1 MLYSFFTTQW
11 NSPSKGDWTELVKRD
26 LEDLNIPCS
35 FEVIKSKSKE
45 AFNNLVKKKTK
56 EFAFKLL
63 QEKKHSHTKME
74 NINYEDL
81 KIQTYFTRQDIRT
94 EQKKI
99 LFKFRTRMARFGQ
112 NYRGGKEK
120 IVYPLCDSHIDNQD
134 LSYICPVIRKEVK
147 IRGSSSD
154 IYCQEIN
161 KNTVETLEKIVEVRK
176 SLLEEK
182 E

>member
-1 MLYSFFTTQW
+1 
-11 NSPSKGDWTELVKRD
+11 
-26 LEDLNIPCS
+26 
-35 FEVIKSKSKE
+35 
-45 AFNNLVKKKTK
+45 
-56 EFAFKLL
+56 
-63 QEKKHSHTKME
+63 
-74 NINYEDL
+74 
-81 KIQTYFTRQDIRT
+81 
-94 EQKKI
+94 
-99 LFKFRTRMARFGQ
+99 MARFGQ

-120 IVYPLCDSHIDNQD
+120 IVCPLCDSHIDNQD

>member
-120 IVYPLCDSHIDNQD
+120 IVCPLCDSHIDNQD

-161 KNTVETLEKIVEVRK
+161 KNTVEP
-176 SLLEEK
+176 
-182 E
+182 